1 MRSLDNFTFFSLVLL
16 TLCTTKPK
24 PSGPGGEEA
33 ATETTVAVRR
43 APSRAPIRPLHVE
56 AFRRV
61 VLRRP
66 S

>member
-24 PSGPGGEEA
+24 PLGEEREL
-33 ATETTVAVRR
+33 ETTVAVRR
-43 APSRAPIRPLHVE
+43 APVRAPIQPLHVE

-61 VLRRP
+61 VMRRP

>member
-24 PSGPGGEEA
+24 PVPSEDS
-33 ATETTVAVRR
+33 TSETTVAVRR
-43 APSRAPIRPLHVE
+43 APVRAPIQPLHVE
-56 AFRRV
+56 RKV
-61 VLRRP
+61 VSRRP

>member
-16 TLCTTKPK
+16 TLCTTKPT
-24 PSGPGGEEA
+24 PTGEETA
-33 ATETTVAVRR
+33 ASTTTTVAARR
-43 APSRAPIRPLHVE
+43 AHVRVPIQIART
-56 AFRRV
+56 V